1 MMQYEQLEGHG
12 CCPRARANNFFFLTI
27 ILIDE
32 KIKSPCPTY

>member
-1 MMQYEQLEGHG
+1 MQYEPLEGHG
-12 CCPRARANNFFFLTI
+12 CCPRARANNFFLTI